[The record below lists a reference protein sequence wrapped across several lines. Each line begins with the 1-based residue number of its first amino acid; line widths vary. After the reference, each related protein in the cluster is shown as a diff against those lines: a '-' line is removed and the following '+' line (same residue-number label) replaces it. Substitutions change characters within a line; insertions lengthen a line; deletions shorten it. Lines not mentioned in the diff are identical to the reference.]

1 MISGD
6 FLTRWNAIT
15 VRKVREK
22 GQFLGISYFWIE
34 VLGLNYLTKE
44 PPSFP
49 TFQVKARLYITFIAV
64 PKYNF
69 LVSFLLLLFCVQ
81 NLCCNDSKYHS
92 LNWKDVSVTN
102 VDVLEKKQFSLQLL
116 YSLLQV
122 YIVHRVSF
130 IFHLNVFL
138 VSICTRGFGYLL
150 SWPRGRGIGLVCTP
164 RLSFHEFYNFLLF
177 NFLIFIS
184 FWKTFFYPR

>member
-49 TFQVKARLYITFIAV
+49 PFQVKARLYVNFIAV

-69 LVSFLLLLFCVQ
+69 FDSFFC
-81 NLCCNDSKYHS
+81 CCFFVYKIFA
-92 LNWKDVSVTN
+92 VTIRN
-102 VDVLEKKQFSLQLL
+102 
-116 YSLLQV
+116 
-122 YIVHRVSF
+122 I
-130 IFHLNVFL
+130 
-138 VSICTRGFGYLL
+138 
-150 SWPRGRGIGLVCTP
+150 TP
-164 RLSFHEFYNFLLF
+164 
-177 NFLIFIS
+177 
-184 FWKTFFYPR
+184 